1 MRKLGNTLYV
11 TLPDVYLSLD
21 GENIVVL
28 QDGKEVRRIPL
39 HNLESILVFGY
50 TGASPALMGACARRG
65 IALSFFTPS
74 GRFLSRVTGEG
85 HGNVVLRK
93 TQYRIS
99 DDEQQSLGIAR
110 SFLFGKLHNSRWVL
124 ERAMRDHPM
133 RLDAT
138 KVDRASGFLKNALEQ
153 LSQAQNL
160 EQLRGV
166 EGEAASRYFSVFDEL
181 ILQQKDSFSFSSRSR
196 RPPLDRVNA
205 LLSFTYSLLAH
216 DVSSAL
222 ESVGLDPYVGV
233 LPRDRPG
240 RTSLSLDLMEEFRS
254 VIADR
259 FVLSIINKKQVKATG
274 FTEKENGAIL
284 MDDDTRRSVLNAWQ
298 LRKQEMLTHP
308 FLEEKISWGLVPYI
322 QAMLLARYLRGDL
335 DGYPPFFWK

>member
-1 MRKLGNTLYV
+1 MDYV
-11 TLPDVYLSLD
+11 TA
-21 GENIVVL
+21 
-28 QDGKEVRRIPL
+28 QM
-39 HNLESILVFGY
+39 
-50 TGASPALMGACARRG
+50 PAQM
-65 IALSFFTPS
+65 
-74 GRFLSRVTGEG
+74 
-85 HGNVVLRK
+85 LR
-93 TQYRIS
+93 
-99 DDEQQSLGIAR
+99 
-110 SFLFGKLHNSRWVL
+110 
-124 ERAMRDHPM
+124 
-133 RLDAT
+133 
-138 KVDRASGFLKNALEQ
+138 FLKNALGQ

-222 ESVGLDPYVGV
+222 ESVGLDPYVGF
-233 LPRDRPG
+233 LHRDRPG

>member
-1 MRKLGNTLYV
+1 
-11 TLPDVYLSLD
+11 
-21 GENIVVL
+21 
-28 QDGKEVRRIPL
+28 
-39 HNLESILVFGY
+39 
-50 TGASPALMGACARRG
+50 
-65 IALSFFTPS
+65 
-74 GRFLSRVTGEG
+74 
-85 HGNVVLRK
+85 
-93 TQYRIS
+93 
-99 DDEQQSLGIAR
+99 
-110 SFLFGKLHNSRWVL
+110 
-124 ERAMRDHPM
+124 M

-222 ESVGLDPYVGV
+222 ESVGLDPYVGF
-233 LPRDRPG
+233 LHRDRPG

-298 LRKQEMLTHP
+298 LRKQELLTHP
-308 FLEEKISWGLVPYI
+308 FLEEKIPWGLAPYI

>member
-1 MRKLGNTLYV
+1 
-11 TLPDVYLSLD
+11 
-21 GENIVVL
+21 
-28 QDGKEVRRIPL
+28 
-39 HNLESILVFGY
+39 
-50 TGASPALMGACARRG
+50 
-65 IALSFFTPS
+65 
-74 GRFLSRVTGEG
+74 
-85 HGNVVLRK
+85 
-93 TQYRIS
+93 
-99 DDEQQSLGIAR
+99 
-110 SFLFGKLHNSRWVL
+110 
-124 ERAMRDHPM
+124 M

-138 KVDRASGFLKNALEQ
+138 KVERASGFLKNALGQ

-222 ESVGLDPYVGV
+222 ESVGLDPYVGF
-233 LPRDRPG
+233 LHRDRPG

-298 LRKQEMLTHP
+298 LRKQELLTHP
-308 FLEEKISWGLVPYI
+308 FLEEKY
-322 QAMLLARYLRGDL
+322 RGDL
-335 DGYPPFFWK
+335 PRIFRRCCSPAISAEIWMGIPDRKSVV

>member
-1 MRKLGNTLYV
+1 
-11 TLPDVYLSLD
+11 
-21 GENIVVL
+21 
-28 QDGKEVRRIPL
+28 
-39 HNLESILVFGY
+39 
-50 TGASPALMGACARRG
+50 
-65 IALSFFTPS
+65 
-74 GRFLSRVTGEG
+74 
-85 HGNVVLRK
+85 
-93 TQYRIS
+93 
-99 DDEQQSLGIAR
+99 
-110 SFLFGKLHNSRWVL
+110 
-124 ERAMRDHPM
+124 M

-138 KVDRASGFLKNALEQ
+138 KVDRASGFLKNALGQ

-222 ESVGLDPYVGV
+222 ESVDLDPYVGF
-233 LPRDRPG
+233 LHRDRPG

-308 FLEEKISWGLVPYI
+308 FLEEKIPWGLAPYI